1 MLDPSCAILPRNKS
15 KSKYVSSFLLQRI
28 CDCVKLSE
36 IKEREKKR
44 TRAKACI
51 NDESTLKEASSEKS
65 KALSEFWG
73 WFWTSKYSQAEQTS
87 RHGSETYKSQT
98 YLNWLNYSSA
108 PHTHQE
114 KGFNRAEENSK
125 AKGEKH
131 KSQPLAHLKS
141 SLAASPEKP
150 LQQGGREVEKIQ
162 KRREAAPPP
171 PRHHRVASYHLLY
184 KATSSRV
191 QALVRLTRVPTR
203 SGTHTSVKLRD
214 RVGEP
219 RPFGKRTEKSDA
231 LTPSR
236 KSQPTPTPQPME
248 DRHVCRCGA
257 DQRVRGRG
265 PGRKAQNSLA
275 ERWAQGGMGGACRT
289 TEMEYAHANK
299 TRWAHYRKAV
309 GPPSCRSCGFV
320 GPALELQ
327 VGVGVCGLVDL
338 PSAAADEQLPV
349 DECTKTEEDFASV
362 SRICSNRGQSKR
374 HIINNRGK
382 QTISRNFFFGYIPV
396 YIDLI
401 LFLSLSF

>member
-1 MLDPSCAILPRNKS
+1 MGQKPINHKHIWTGWITVQLLAHIKRRDLTGQKKTQKQKVKNTNHSCLLTWNQVSWPRVRSLCN
-15 KSKYVSSFLLQRI
+15 
-28 CDCVKLSE
+28 
-36 IKEREKKR
+36 RE
-44 TRAKACI
+44 
-51 NDESTLKEASSEKS
+51 DEKS
-65 KALSEFWG
+65 RRF
-73 WFWTSKYSQAEQTS
+73 
-87 RHGSETYKSQT
+87 R
-98 YLNWLNYSSA
+98 
-108 PHTHQE
+108 
-114 KGFNRAEENSK
+114 R
-125 AKGEKH
+125 GEKLH
-131 KSQPLAHLKS
+131 HHHHGTT
-141 SLAASPEKP
+141 ASP
-150 LQQGGREVEKIQ
+150 VTT
-162 KRREAAPPP
+162 
-171 PRHHRVASYHLLY
+171 YHSLLY

-203 SGTHTSVKLRD
+203 SGTHTSGKLRD

-349 DECTKTEEDFASV
+349 DEYTKTEEDFASV